1 MISCPERSD
10 IFSDFFAVFPADCLT
25 AAVGTFATG
34 LATFAFGGVCLSA
47 AVATTFLGAFASGF
61 GAGLAAGV
69 GAAFLATFAAFT
81 GATFAGFA
89 TGLGVGLEAFAGV
102 FAADLAEDFGAGFA
116 ADFPALA
123 AGLADA
129 FLATGFAAA
138 DLDPDLDAVFGAG
151 LETGFTDFFT
161 LEDTGLTGF
170 TGFFGPFDAPD
181 FTTLPADA
189 LEGFVFI
196 AVLPVFFWTAGEG
209 FAFGFPAD
217 LAMGL
222 ATALALA
229 AGFGLALLRAPF
241 GAFFFAD
248 GMGLGGCWV
257 GSPRL
262 GPTAALR
269 DAMKMRCILKGAIGF
284 SFHASC

>member
-1 MISCPERSD
+1 MG
-10 IFSDFFAVFPADCLT
+10 AG
-25 AAVGTFATG
+25 GTFATG
-34 LATFAFGGVCLSA
+34 LATTAFGGVFLTA
-47 AVATTFLGAFASGF
+47 DVASNFLVTFASGF
-61 GAGLAAGV
+61 GADLAAGV
-69 GAAFLATFAAFT
+69 GTTFGAAFAAFV

-89 TGLGVGLEAFAGV
+89 TGLGVDLEAFAGV

-116 ADFPALA
+116 ADFPAFG

-129 FLATGFAAA
+129 FFPAGFAAA
-138 DLDPDLDAVFGAG
+138 GLDPDLDAFFGAG
-151 LETGFTDFFT
+151 LETGLTDFFT

-196 AVLPVFFWTAGEG
+196 AGLPVFFGAAVEG
-209 FAFGFPAD
+209 FVFGFPAD

-222 ATALALA
+222 ATALAFA
-229 AGFGLALLRAPF
+229 AGFDLALLRAPF

-269 DAMKMRCILKGAIGF
+269 DAMKIRCILKGAVGF